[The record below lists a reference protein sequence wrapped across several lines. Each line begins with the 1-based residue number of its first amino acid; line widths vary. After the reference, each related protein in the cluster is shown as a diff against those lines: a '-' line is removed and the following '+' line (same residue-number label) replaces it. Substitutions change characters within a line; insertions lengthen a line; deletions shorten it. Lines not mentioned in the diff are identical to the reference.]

1 MEKLFDNFKLIRNA
15 DGQLQ
20 LTTLNNV
27 VHNGVYP
34 VRAFPISAANEG
46 LSLLNREG
54 HELAWVNQLSDLPET
69 IRTLITEE
77 LMQREFMPEIQRITH
92 VSSFATPSTWQLI
105 TNRGEA
111 TLTLKSEDHIRRLT
125 HSSLLISDNHG
136 IDFLIPEIE
145 QLDKHSRKL
154 LDRFL

>member
-77 LMQREFMPEIQRITH
+77 LMQREFMPEIHRITH

>member
-1 MEKLFDNFKLIRNA
+1 MEKSFNNFKLIRNTA
-15 DGQLQ
+15 GQLQ
-20 LTTLNNV
+20 LTTSNNE

-54 HELAWVNQLSDLPET
+54 HELAWINQLSDLSEN
-69 IRTLITEE
+69 IRTLIAEE
-77 LMQREFMPEIQRITH
+77 LMQREFMPEIQRISH

-125 HSSLLISDNHG
+125 HTSLLISDSHG
-136 IDFLIPEIE
+136 IDFLIPEID

>member
-1 MEKLFDNFKLIRNA
+1 MKQAFEDFKLIRNPT
-15 DGQLQ
+15 GQLQ
-20 LTTLNNV
+20 LTTRSNE

-46 LSLLNREG
+46 LSLMSREG
-54 HELAWVNQLSDLPET
+54 HELAWISQLSELPED
-69 IRTLITEE
+69 IHALISVE
-77 LMQREFMPEIQRITH
+77 LTQREFMPEIHRIML
-92 VSSFATPSTWQLI
+92 VSSFATPSTWQLM
-105 TNRGEA
+105 TNRGET

-125 HSSLLISDNHG
+125 QTSLLISDSHG

>member
-1 MEKLFDNFKLIRNA
+1 MKQTFEDFKLIRNSA
-15 DGQLQ
+15 GQLQ
-20 LTTLNNV
+20 LTTLSNE

-46 LSLLNREG
+46 LSLMSREG
-54 HELAWVNQLSDLPET
+54 HELAWISKLSDLSED
-69 IRTLITEE
+69 IHALIAEE
-77 LMQREFMPEIQRITH
+77 LTQREFMPEIHRIMH
-92 VSSFATPSTWQLI
+92 VSSFATPSTWQLM
-105 TNRGEA
+105 TSRGET

-125 HSSLLISDNHG
+125 QTSLLISDSHG

>member
-1 MEKLFDNFKLIRNA
+1 MEKLFEDFKLIRNSA
-15 DGQLQ
+15 GQLQ
-20 LTTLNNV
+20 LTTRNNE

-54 HELAWVNQLSDLPET
+54 HELAWINQLSDLPEN
-69 IRTLITEE
+69 IRTLIAEE
-77 LMQREFMPEIQRITH
+77 LMQRAFMPEIQRITH

-125 HSSLLISDNHG
+125 HSSLLISDSHG
-136 IDFLIPEIE
+136 IDFLIPEIDH
-145 QLDKHSRKL
+145 LDKHSRKL